1 MHAQDSIPTR
11 GGGGGG
17 GGSVVLTVQYMYT
30 SNETKNGTEIWLA
43 TNQNPVYCSIQC
55 VDMAETR
62 GTTGTG

>member
-1 MHAQDSIPTR
+1 MHRILFPH
-11 GGGGGG
+11 GGGWRG

-30 SNETKNGTEIWLA
+30 SNETKNGTEIWLT
-43 TNQNPVYCSIQC
+43 TNQNPVYCTVHS